1 MVGDYVYYCKPQT
14 CKLDPFR
21 RRGFEM
27 VVSVE
32 ASMDRKTMV
41 YWIVHGSS
49 LVGATRQQLRFETVP
64 ERYERQSKPGYLQ
77 SVQKPLQ
84 ERLLEALKPV
94 RRPVRDIDIAG
105 KAQYPDGFPQ
115 LGGTGAAACAPGEAP
130 PHEPPEPST
139 PTANEPPAPTATATM
154 AATAA
159 ESAAPDKTKARP
171 KAKLPQPLIDF
182 WVDYPDSEKT
192 ESESK
197 ITDKTHLDE
206 MVANKDKDLDDH
218 TDGMTDIQKEI
229 KRKLEEQHPGIM
241 NSSHGVID
249 KQDDEPPVAPDDVSV
264 RARDKR
270 FYEQAVRAAS
280 FLSNEHNRRLDGLP
294 GTSAAHKCC
303 RTGIPTCCDFGAS
316 SS

>member
-1 MVGDYVYYCKPQT
+1 MSRFGPVARGGGRAHGGRLRLLYCKPQT

-94 RRPVRDIDIAG
+94 RRPVRDIDIAS

-115 LGGTGAAACAPGEAP
+115 LGGTGAAAYAPGEAP

-197 ITDKTHLDE
+197 TTDKTHLDE
-206 MVANKDKDLDDH
+206 MVANK
-218 TDGMTDIQKEI
+218 
-229 KRKLEEQHPGIM
+229 
-241 NSSHGVID
+241 
-249 KQDDEPPVAPDDVSV
+249 
-264 RARDKR
+264 
-270 FYEQAVRAAS
+270 
-280 FLSNEHNRRLDGLP
+280 
-294 GTSAAHKCC
+294 TSTTTLTA
-303 RTGIPTCCDFGAS
+303 
-316 SS
+316 